1 MRTFLNLFGRSPFTP
16 LQTHMEKVRECVLK
30 VPHLFK
36 ALKEGRYD
44 ELPVI
49 EEQISKLEHD
59 ADLVKNDIRNHL
71 PKSLFLPIDRRQI
84 LEIVS
89 LQDHIAGSVEDLAIL
104 FNLKEIK
111 IPHQFQKE
119 LDAFIQV
126 NIETFEETF
135 LIVKELHELIE
146 SSFGGI
152 EAEKVRNM
160 VQHVSYKEH
169 EADLIQKQLLKILFS
184 LENEMTYA
192 TFYIWV
198 RGMKSLAEISD
209 LSEKLANRIRMT
221 LELK

>member
-1 MRTFLNLFGRSPFTP
+1 MRTFLNLFGRSPFTL

-30 VPHLFK
+30 VPHLFE
-36 ALKEGRYD
+36 LLREGLYD
-44 ELPVI
+44 QLPGM
-49 EEQISKLEHD
+49 EEEISKLEQE

-89 LQDHIAGSVEDLAIL
+89 LQDHIANSVEDLTIL
-104 FNLKEIK
+104 LNLKQVK
-111 IPHQFQKE
+111 IPKQFQQE
-119 LDAFIQV
+119 LEAFIQL
-126 NIETFEETF
+126 NIETFEGTF
-135 LIVKELHELIE
+135 LIIKELHELLE

-160 VQHVSYKEH
+160 VQHVAYKEH
-169 EADLIQKQLLKILFS
+169 EADLIEQKLLKILFS
-184 LENEMTYA
+184 LENEMSYA

-198 RGMKSLAEISD
+198 KAISSLAEISD